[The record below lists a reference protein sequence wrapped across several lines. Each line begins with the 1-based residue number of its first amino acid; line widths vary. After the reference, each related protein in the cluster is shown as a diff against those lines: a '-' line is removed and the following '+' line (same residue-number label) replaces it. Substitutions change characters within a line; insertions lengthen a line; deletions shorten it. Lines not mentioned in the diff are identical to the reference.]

1 MRKKIVFVLLF
12 MAFVLELGAQNTV
25 SSPYSKYGIG
35 DNSSFTNTINASM
48 GGIYNAK
55 DAIEFFLAG
64 ATAVAVG
71 TATFTDPSVISKVH
85 DGLVEYCERKGFEKI
100 SDLTGALDI

>member
-48 GGIYNAK
+48 GGIYNGLRRNNFVNYRNPASYS
-55 DAIEFFLAG
+55 AIDTQSFVF
-64 ATAVAVG
+64 
-71 TATFTDPSVISKVH
+71 DI
-85 DGLVEYCERKGFEKI
+85 GFYSNNVVLQSGHQFI
-100 SDLTGALDI
+100 ILFPLYI